1 MIPEYV
7 QGLRELVGSDRL
19 LWLPGV
25 NMVVHDSSSG
35 RVLLHR
41 RSDTGEWSLL
51 SGILNIGEDPAHGAA
66 REVLEETGVHVVPER
81 LVAVT
86 VSPKITHP
94 NGDRAQ
100 YLEVLFL
107 CRPRD
112 PGACP
117 RVNDDESLAVDW
129 FATDGLP
136 DMRPYVADRIAMA
149 LEAGSRQAWF
159 TPAGG

>member
-7 QGLRELVGSDRL
+7 QALRELVGSDHL

-25 NMVVHDSSSG
+25 NMVVHDSSCG

-51 SGILNIGEDPAHGAA
+51 SGILNPGEDPAVGAV

-81 LVAVT
+81 LVGVT
-86 VSPKITHP
+86 VSPRITHP
-94 NGDRAQ
+94 NGDLAQ

-107 CRPRD
+107 CRPREA
-112 PGACP
+112 GARP

-129 FATDGLP
+129 FATDALP
-136 DMRPYVADRIAMA
+136 DMRPYVADRITMA
-149 LEAGSRQAWF
+149 VESGSRRAWF